1 MKNIKCLLILLL
13 FTSALNVGAQKV
25 NIIPYPDS
33 VSLGKGFFNIN
44 KQTVIVFNS
53 NDTAI
58 STATEPLFQAIKA
71 TTNFSLKQ
79 SNIHAPTNC
88 IFININS
95 DIKGNEAY
103 DLEITTQKISI
114 KAKSPIG
121 IFYAI
126 QSLLQLPANSNS
138 ISGNKK
144 MSNLTLPVIRIID
157 EPAFSYRGLMLDVAR
172 HFMPIGFVKKLVD
185 IMSMQKMNNLHL
197 HLTDDQGWRIEI
209 KKYPLLTSIGGF
221 RNGTIKGK
229 SPGDGNDNTKHGGYY
244 SQEEIKD
251 LVAYARKKYIN
262 IIPEIELP
270 GHASAAI
277 AAYPALSCFP
287 EESSVAELKTLSN
300 QSQIALKEKGK
311 KIVQESWG
319 VFQDVFSPTEYSF
332 HFIENILDEVC
343 ELFPSTYIHI
353 GGDECPKES
362 WKRSAFCQQLI
373 KEKGLKDENS
383 LQSYFIQRVEKYLNK
398 KGKSIIGWDEILE
411 GGLAANANVMSWR
424 GESGGIE
431 AAKQSHNVIMTPLDF
446 CYFNFYQSTKPN
458 DSIAWG
464 GFLPLEKVYNYHP
477 IPAALTK
484 EQSAYIIGLQCNL
497 WTEYVTST
505 SLAEYMLFPRAIAL
519 SGVGWTKNKP
529 GFNNFVNRLTPYLQ
543 KLNAVKL
550 NYSKHLFN
558 IKIKGNYL
566 SEKNSV
572 AVEVTGVPANFPIY
586 YATDTADFTLNKLK
600 YNTPFLITGKKRVI
614 AGVVKNGIVIDEAIA
629 DFSINK
635 ATGQS
640 VDLVHLPSKQYNQA
654 GNNAWVNGVIGSNT
668 RFNDNEW
675 LGWNGKD
682 FSGIIHFNKV
692 EKINA
697 ISIRFFN
704 APSSWVYMPAK
715 VKVFTSMDG
724 QNFLEVGSQQ
734 NFDIQ
739 KQGVQTI
746 AFSIN
751 NQEVK
756 HLKIVADN
764 FGVIPKGKP
773 GEGSPAWLFV
783 DEVQIH

>member
-1 MKNIKCLLILLL
+1 MKNIKGLLILLL
-13 FTSALNVGAQKV
+13 FTSALNVAAQKV

-33 VSLGKGFFNIN
+33 VILGKGFFNIN

-53 NDTAI
+53 NDTAL

-287 EESSVAELKTLSN
+287 EESSAAELKTLSN

-373 KEKGLKDENS
+373 KEKGLKDENIEEPS
-383 LQSYFIQRVEKYLNK
+383 
-398 KGKSIIGWDEILE
+398 
-411 GGLAANANVMSWR
+411 NA
-424 GESGGIE
+424 
-431 AAKQSHNVIMTPLDF
+431 
-446 CYFNFYQSTKPN
+446 
-458 DSIAWG
+458 
-464 GFLPLEKVYNYHP
+464 
-477 IPAALTK
+477 
-484 EQSAYIIGLQCNL
+484 
-497 WTEYVTST
+497 
-505 SLAEYMLFPRAIAL
+505 
-519 SGVGWTKNKP
+519 
-529 GFNNFVNRLTPYLQ
+529 
-543 KLNAVKL
+543 
-550 NYSKHLFN
+550 
-558 IKIKGNYL
+558 
-566 SEKNSV
+566 
-572 AVEVTGVPANFPIY
+572 
-586 YATDTADFTLNKLK
+586 
-600 YNTPFLITGKKRVI
+600 
-614 AGVVKNGIVIDEAIA
+614 
-629 DFSINK
+629 
-635 ATGQS
+635 
-640 VDLVHLPSKQYNQA
+640 
-654 GNNAWVNGVIGSNT
+654 
-668 RFNDNEW
+668 
-675 LGWNGKD
+675 
-682 FSGIIHFNKV
+682 
-692 EKINA
+692 
-697 ISIRFFN
+697 
-704 APSSWVYMPAK
+704 
-715 VKVFTSMDG
+715 
-724 QNFLEVGSQQ
+724 
-734 NFDIQ
+734 
-739 KQGVQTI
+739 
-746 AFSIN
+746 
-751 NQEVK
+751 
-756 HLKIVADN
+756 
-764 FGVIPKGKP
+764 
-773 GEGSPAWLFV
+773 
-783 DEVQIH
+783 